1 MKRTYMHILRTSLL
15 CMLVAMLG
23 ATLLLAA
30 NAGISAGRSFQTS
43 PSMARGSA
51 AWGAS
56 AAWGVS
62 ATWGLLTVPGGRLLL
77 ASAAWGNSR
86 ATCERAACDALPG
99 VTEI

>member
-1 MKRTYMHILRTSLL
+1 MKKIYMHILRTSLL
-15 CMLVAMLG
+15 CMLIVILA

-30 NAGISAGRSFQTS
+30 NAGISVGRSFQTS

-56 AAWGVS
+56 AAWG
-62 ATWGLLTVPGGRLLL
+62 LLTVPGGELLL

-86 ATCERAACDALPG
+86 AACGRAACDALPS

>member
-62 ATWGLLTVPGGRLLL
+62 AHLGPAYGSGWEAASRFGGVGQLE
-77 ASAAWGNSR
+77 S
-86 ATCERAACDALPG
+86 C
-99 VTEI
+99 V

>member
-15 CMLVAMLG
+15 C
-23 ATLLLAA
+23 TLSAILWAALLPAA
-30 NAGISAGRSFQTS
+30 HAGIAGRSS
-43 PSMARGSA
+43 HASHSMARGSA

-62 ATWGLLTVPGGRLLL
+62 ATWGRRTVPGGKLLL

-86 ATCERAACDALPG
+86 AACEHAACDALPG